1 MKLKSLLTGTCLVFA
16 GLFISSCSDSAEA
29 RADCKI
35 RVGIVFDIGGK
46 NDRSF
51 NAAAWEGVKRAR
63 QDLPICLYDVE
74 PGNPTSIEPAMR
86 AFAEKNFDLIIGVGF
101 AQGPIMQKVAEDYPD
116 IKFAI
121 VDGVIFEKD
130 GKTPKANVASLVFR
144 EHEGSY
150 LVGMIA
156 AAKSKTGILGF
167 VGGMDI
173 PLIHRFAKGYEEG
186 ALSVNP
192 DAKFVVN
199 YVGVT
204 DSAWNN
210 PGKGKEL
217 SLAQIEK
224 GADVIFTA
232 AGNSGLGAF
241 DAVEQYG
248 RDPKTGEP
256 RKFVN
261 SNQNGVKP
269 GFVLT
274 SMVKR
279 VDNAVYDVVSELAP
293 PAAVFVGVEKAS
305 VSEQGGTNV
314 LASLPFGSEV
324 EVLEVRDDRVRVNA
338 NGTIGWMERADLCFR
353 SELERRMVSGRIPK
367 ETLRIGSDEHGL
379 FFTGGSIMIKN
390 GQPHIPE
397 GTATYAANVDHL
409 ILGTTQLQM
418 LPKSYKPLAEKPGPI
433 FNGGFHVFG
442 LDKDGVA
449 YAMDEYNEGLIPP
462 DVLQKVE
469 TAKQKIVAG
478 EIVVTDAMAK

>member
-1 MKLKSLLTGTCLVFA
+1 MKIRFLITIAILAMSVFLL
-16 GLFISSCSDSAEA
+16 SSCGTSTEA
-29 RADCKI
+29 QRNCNI

-51 NAAAWEGVKRAR
+51 NAAAWEGVQRAEKE
-63 QDLPICLYDVE
+63 LNVCLYDVE

-101 AQGPIMQKVAEDYPD
+101 AQGPIMQKVATDYPN

-121 VDGVIFEKD
+121 VDGVIMEAD
-130 GKTPKANVASLVFR
+130 GKTPKTNVASLVFR

-156 AAKSKTGILGF
+156 ASKSKSGVLGF

-186 ALSVNP
+186 AKSVNP
-192 DAKFVVN
+192 NVKLVTNF
-199 YVGVT
+199 VGVT
-204 DSAWNN
+204 DAAWNN

-217 SLAQIEK
+217 ALSQIGQ

-241 DAVEQYG
+241 DAVEQFG
-248 RDPKTGEP
+248 KTNGEAN
-256 RKFVN
+256 KFVIGVD
-261 SNQNGVKP
+261 SNQNMVKP

-279 VDNAVYDVVSELAP
+279 VDNSVYDVV
-293 PAAVFVGVEKAS
+293 K
-305 VSEQGGTNV
+305 
-314 LASLPFGSEV
+314 
-324 EVLEVRDDRVRVNA
+324 EVLN
-338 NGTIGWMERADLCFR
+338 
-353 SELERRMVSGRIPK
+353 
-367 ETLRIGSDEHGL
+367 
-379 FFTGGSIMIKN
+379 KN
-390 GQPHIPE
+390 
-397 GTATYAANVDHL
+397 
-409 ILGTTQLQM
+409 
-418 LPKSYKPLAEKPGPI
+418 

-449 YAMDEYNEGLIPP
+449 YAMDDNNRSLISAE
-462 DVLQKVE
+462 VLTKVE
-469 TAKQKIVAG
+469 EARRKIVAG
-478 EIVVTDAMAK
+478 EIKVTDAMAK

>member
-1 MKLKSLLTGTCLVFA
+1 MRRTNILSLTFVLALCM
-16 GLFISSCSDSAEA
+16 LFSGCGRKTEA
-29 RADCKI
+29 HKDNCRI

-51 NAAAWEGVKRAR
+51 NAAAWEGVQRAR
-63 QDLPICLYDVE
+63 RELPVCVYDVE

-86 AFAEKNFDLIIGVGF
+86 AFAEKNFDLVIGVGF
-101 AQGPIMQKVAEDYPD
+101 AQGPIMQKVAMDFPNQN
-116 IKFAI
+116 FAI
-121 VDGVIFEKD
+121 VDGVIFDKD
-130 GKTPKANVASLVFR
+130 GKTPLKNVASLLFR

-156 AAKSKTGILGF
+156 ASKSKSGVLGF
-167 VGGMDI
+167 LGGMDI

-186 ALSVNP
+186 AKAVNP
-192 DAKFVVN
+192 NARIVTN

-217 SLAQIEK
+217 ALSQIEK

-248 RDPKTGEP
+248 RNSQGEAN
-256 RKFVN
+256 RFVIGVD

-279 VDNAVYDVVSELAP
+279 VDNAVYD
-293 PAAVFVGVEKAS
+293 AVK
-305 VSEQGGTNV
+305 
-314 LASLPFGSEV
+314 
-324 EVLEVRDDRVRVNA
+324 EVLE
-338 NGTIGWMERADLCFR
+338 
-353 SELERRMVSGRIPK
+353 GRFK
-367 ETLRIGSDEHGL
+367 
-379 FFTGGSIMIKN
+379 
-390 GQPHIPE
+390 
-397 GTATYAANVDHL
+397 
-409 ILGTTQLQM
+409 
-418 LPKSYKPLAEKPGPI
+418 
-433 FNGGFHVFG
+433 GGFHSFG

-449 YAMDEYNEGLIPP
+449 YAMDNYNQTLIPQ
-462 DVLQKVE
+462 DVIQKAE
-469 TAKQKIVAG
+469 EAKTRIISGDIK
-478 EIVVTDAMAK
+478 VTDAMAQ

>member
-1 MKLKSLLTGTCLVFA
+1 MRTHFIVKILLFCL
-16 GLFISSCSDSAEA
+16 GLFLISSCGTHTEA
-29 RADCKI
+29 QKQCQIK
-35 RVGIVFDIGGK
+35 VGIVFDIGGK

-51 NAAAWEGVKRAR
+51 NAAAWEGVQRAEKN
-63 QDLPICLYDVE
+63 LPVCLYDVE

-101 AQGPIMQKVAEDYPD
+101 AQGPIMQKVADDFPG

-121 VDGVIFEKD
+121 VDGVIFEAD
-130 GKTPKANVASLVFR
+130 GKTPKKNVASLVFR

-156 AAKSKTGILGF
+156 ASKSKSGVLGF

-173 PLIHRFAKGYEEG
+173 PLIHKFETGYEEG
-186 ALSVNP
+186 ARSVNP
-192 DAKFVVN
+192 NVRFIQN

-217 SLAQIEK
+217 ALSQIDQ

-248 RDPKTGEP
+248 KNPQTGEAN
-256 RKFVN
+256 KFVIGVD

-279 VDNAVYDVVSELAP
+279 VDNAVYDVV
-293 PAAVFVGVEKAS
+293 K
-305 VSEQGGTNV
+305 
-314 LASLPFGSEV
+314 
-324 EVLEVRDDRVRVNA
+324 EVL
-338 NGTIGWMERADLCFR
+338 
-353 SELERRMVSGRIPK
+353 SGNFQ
-367 ETLRIGSDEHGL
+367 S
-379 FFTGGSIMIKN
+379 
-390 GQPHIPE
+390 
-397 GTATYAANVDHL
+397 
-409 ILGTTQLQM
+409 
-418 LPKSYKPLAEKPGPI
+418 
-433 FNGGFHVFG
+433 GFHSFG

-449 YAMDEYNEGLIPP
+449 YSLDDFNKALIPAET
-462 DVLQKVE
+462 LQTVE
-469 TAKQKIVAG
+469 EAKKKIGSG
-478 EIVVTDAMAK
+478 EIKVTDAMAK